1 MTCLQSRVP
10 PKLYQLR
17 EEHSIV
23 KALRTNMSG
32 LPWSDAEGL
41 NIGLDEQNTWK
52 IYSMVSFFQ
61 LIACI
66 SSTYLLSAHPKAK
79 PFSNKGF
86 PLYDRMVPLMPSL
99 AKGTHAF

>member
-41 NIGLDEQNTWK
+41 NIGLDKQNTWK
-52 IYSMVSFFQ
+52 IYSTVSFSQF
-61 LIACI
+61 IA
-66 SSTYLLSAHPKAK
+66 SVSTYLLSGPPQSKTILEQ
-79 PFSNKGF
+79 G
-86 PLYDRMVPLMPSL
+86 VPTL
-99 AKGTHAF
+99 

>member
-1 MTCLQSRVP
+1 MSMTCLQSRVP

-32 LPWSDAEGL
+32 LPWSNADGL

-52 IYSMVSFFQ
+52 IYSTVSFSQFF
-61 LIACI
+61 ASV
-66 SSTYLLSAHPKAK
+66 SSAYLLPGPPQSKTILEQ
-79 PFSNKGF
+79 G
-86 PLYDRMVPLMPSL
+86 VPTL
-99 AKGTHAF
+99 

>member
-41 NIGLDEQNTWK
+41 NIGLDEQGTWK
-52 IYSMVSFFQ
+52 IYSTVSFSQF
-61 LIACI
+61 IA
-66 SSTYLLSAHPKAK
+66 SVPSTYLLSGLPQSKTILEQ
-79 PFSNKGF
+79 G
-86 PLYDRMVPLMPSL
+86 VPTL
-99 AKGTHAF
+99 